1 MYKFKKARGVLKFYV
16 NTTDL
21 FSMNDNIFH
30 QLPISNRLMKIHY
43 RNRVE
48 FVSNWL
54 IINKGETV
62 LLPQIKASS
71 TSPLFFTVNVFS
83 YHQHIERMSELMQWL
98 ASLNFSDTELSVN
111 RSACKV
117 NQLIAYLNIKCE
129 NADAMNSFIKSDRL
143 NSTLYKQTAYS
154 NLSTVDVSILN
165 IYFFSAL
172 IFLINCL

>member
-1 MYKFKKARGVLKFYV
+1 
-16 NTTDL
+16 
-21 FSMNDNIFH
+21 
-30 QLPISNRLMKIHY
+30 
-43 RNRVE
+43 
-48 FVSNWL
+48 
-54 IINKGETV
+54 
-62 LLPQIKASS
+62 
-71 TSPLFFTVNVFS
+71 
-83 YHQHIERMSELMQWL
+83 MSELMQWL
-98 ASLNFSDTELSVN
+98 ASLNFSDTESSVN
-111 RSACKV
+111 RPACKV